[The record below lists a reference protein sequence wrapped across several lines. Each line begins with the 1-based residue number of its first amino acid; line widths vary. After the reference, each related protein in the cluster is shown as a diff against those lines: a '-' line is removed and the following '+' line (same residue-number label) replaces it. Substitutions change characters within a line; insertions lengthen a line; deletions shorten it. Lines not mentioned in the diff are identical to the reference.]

1 MGLLT
6 QTCMNELKKSKRVE
20 KKTSEEQINQD
31 ENEQEE
37 VNEEDIGGQVEEGQ
51 VEGVNEEDIGGQ
63 EEDSTE
69 NNMPGRIGERDQL
82 QKLQRIGFGFRSFGY
97 DSPYKGRKNG
107 TTARMQA
114 SNENRT
120 AQISYELKGKSCVK
134 CKKQFRDG
142 DKLKSKVIRCDKCGE
157 FVHEKTNACK
167 VDLTRGNPT
176 SYACPPC
183 TEGLKSGMLI
193 LKELFQIP
201 DDSDIFITATTIIFQ
216 SLQYMIIDDS

>member
-1 MGLLT
+1 
-6 QTCMNELKKSKRVE
+6 MNELKKSKRVE
-20 KKTSEEQINQD
+20 KKTAEEQTNQD
-31 ENEQEE
+31 EDEVEEQE
-37 VNEEDIGGQVEEGQ
+37 
-51 VEGVNEEDIGGQ
+51 VNEEDIGGQ

-69 NNMPGRIGERDQL
+69 NNMPGRTGERDQL

-107 TTARMQA
+107 TSARMQA

-120 AQISYELKGKSCVK
+120 AQIAYELKGKSCIK

-142 DKLKSKVIRCDKCGE
+142 DKLKSKVIRCEKCGE

-193 LKELFQIP
+193 FKELFQIA
-201 DDSDIFITATTIIFQ
+201 DDSDILITATTITFPSKQ
-216 SLQYMIIDDS
+216 CMIIDDS